1 MRKEDVPKTAF
12 RCHYG
17 HFEFLV
23 LPFGLTNA
31 PATFQSCMNHIFRQQ
46 LRKFLLI
53 FFDDIL
59 IYSKT
64 WEEHL
69 QHIQE
74 VLNILETES
83 LYAKFSKC
91 EFGLEEILYLGHKIN
106 AEGVSVDEE
115 KIKVIKEWPR
125 PKNLTQLRGFIG
137 LCSYYRRFVKG
148 FSKIASPLIDLTKKG
163 AFAWNGRAQQAFDE
177 LKIIMSSC
185 PVLAIPDFAI
195 PFELQ
200 CDASR
205 NETGAVLMQKKHP
218 IAFESRKLSESEK
231 RYSIYDKEIIA
242 IMHALAKFRQYLVC
256 EKFIVKTDHNSLRFF
271 LSQKDLNDRQ

>member
-23 LPFGLTNA
+23 LPFGLTNT
-31 PATFQSCMNHIFRQQ
+31 PATFKSCMNHIFRQQ

-69 QHIQE
+69 QYIQE

-91 EFGLEEILYLGHKIN
+91 EFGLEEILYLGNKIN
-106 AEGVSVDEE
+106 VEGVSVDED
-115 KIKVIKEWPR
+115 KIKVIKEWSR

-148 FSKIASPLIDLTKKG
+148 FSKIASPLTDLTRKS
-163 AFAWNGRAQQAFDE
+163 AFAWNEKAQEAFDE
-177 LKIIMSSC
+177 PKIIMSSC
-185 PVLAIPDFAI
+185 PVLSIPDFAI
-195 PFELQ
+195 PFEL
-200 CDASR
+200 
-205 NETGAVLMQKKHP
+205 
-218 IAFESRKLSESEK
+218 
-231 RYSIYDKEIIA
+231 
-242 IMHALAKFRQYLVC
+242 
-256 EKFIVKTDHNSLRFF
+256 
-271 LSQKDLNDRQ
+271 